1 MKKIF
6 FVLTCFALAG
16 SLLFSTTLKVSCYD
30 KKYAKLASH
39 TTDVVKDFLKHL
51 PLEEEL
57 KPDSIHILI
66 AESES
71 RYRGLSGSNLPE
83 WSNAVTIFPEKVI
96 VVKTPDLADVGLR
109 EYDRSVKHEVVH
121 LVHGCIAPLNTF
133 PLWFTE
139 GLAEYFSGGISIRDK
154 LSIAKALVSHNIIPL
169 GKLRNF
175 LSMNYY
181 RAQLAYSEAGS
192 LVEFLV
198 YVYGTEAPWEIIKK
212 TKEVK
217 DFSMALKWVTAVSS
231 EEIESMWMEYLNK
244 YYRKMIFLDAGRFI
258 WGFLPF
264 LLLIAYIIIK
274 LRNKIVKLD
283 WSEAD
288 FEDEFYENSSGSSSS
303 R

>member
-96 VVKTPDLADVGLR
+96 VVKT
-109 EYDRSVKHEVVH
+109 
-121 LVHGCIAPLNTF
+121 
-133 PLWFTE
+133 E

-198 YVYGTEAPWEIIKK
+198 YVYGTEAPWEIIKR
-212 TKEVK
+212 TREVK
-217 DFSMALKWVTAVSS
+217 DFSIALKWVTAVSS
-231 EEIESMWMEYLNK
+231 EEIETMWMEYLNK

>member
-96 VVKTPDLADVGLR
+96 VVKKKGWQSIFPGVF
-109 EYDRSVKHEVVH
+109 RSAISSVLQRHWSVIILSR
-121 LVHGCIAPLNTF
+121 LVN
-133 PLWFTE
+133 
-139 GLAEYFSGGISIRDK
+139 
-154 LSIAKALVSHNIIPL
+154 
-169 GKLRNF
+169 
-175 LSMNYY
+175 
-181 RAQLAYSEAGS
+181 
-192 LVEFLV
+192 
-198 YVYGTEAPWEIIKK
+198 
-212 TKEVK
+212 
-217 DFSMALKWVTAVSS
+217 
-231 EEIESMWMEYLNK
+231 
-244 YYRKMIFLDAGRFI
+244 
-258 WGFLPF
+258 
-264 LLLIAYIIIK
+264 
-274 LRNKIVKLD
+274 
-283 WSEAD
+283 
-288 FEDEFYENSSGSSSS
+288 
-303 R
+303 